1 MLPTWLLSQ
10 TKETA
15 ASSLILQIPQTES
28 LTGRY
33 FIQSHN
39 IPDGNDSQEWPC
51 PCRLS
56 FLQATPDASDDVAE
70 STGARK
76 ERIPSREMF
85 NLALGRHVFAGFGRT
100 GANMAANSPNSPQL
114 VLVNR
119 GVSCEK
125 KEFGECHCRISLR
138 HWKRGALREPCRR
151 AQTAIRLG
159 RPI

>member
-39 IPDGNDSQEWPC
+39 VPDGNTTRRNGS
-51 PCRLS
+51 
-56 FLQATPDASDDVAE
+56 ATPDASDDVAE

-100 GANMAANSPNSPQL
+100 GANMVANSPNSP
-114 VLVNR
+114 
-119 GVSCEK
+119 
-125 KEFGECHCRISLR
+125 HSLSS
-138 HWKRGALREPCRR
+138 
-151 AQTAIRLG
+151 
-159 RPI
+159 

>member
-28 LTGRY
+28 STGRY

-39 IPDGNDSQEWPC
+39 VPDGNTTRRNGSVQ
-51 PCRLS
+51 
-56 FLQATPDASDDVAE
+56 

-100 GANMAANSPNSPQL
+100 GANMVANSPNSP
-114 VLVNR
+114 
-119 GVSCEK
+119 
-125 KEFGECHCRISLR
+125 HSLSS
-138 HWKRGALREPCRR
+138 
-151 AQTAIRLG
+151 
-159 RPI
+159 